1 MSTIIRVAALCLVLG
16 SPVAAQAQE
25 KPAAAPAPAPAGPP
39 VSVKVQLV
47 LSRYEGDKKVS
58 SMPYILQLTANE
70 ATMTNLRMGTDV
82 PVASGQGP
90 AFNYR
95 PVGTNI
101 DCRAETVGDGTYKL
115 HVTVSDSSVR
125 FPEREKTGPGVAG
138 VEVADTGASAAPA
151 FRSFTAKFVLLI
163 RDGQTAQYTS
173 ATDPASGEV
182 LKVDATL
189 NVLK

>member
-16 SPVAAQAQE
+16 SPVSAQPQE
-25 KPAAAPAPAPAGPP
+25 KPAATPAPAPAGTP

-47 LSRYEGDKKVS
+47 LSRYEGEKKVS

-70 ATMTNLRMGTDV
+70 AAMTNLRMGTDV
-82 PVASGQGP
+82 PVASGPGESSY
-90 AFNYR
+90 NYR

-115 HVTVSDSSVR
+115 HVTVNDSSVR
-125 FPEREKTGPGVAG
+125 FPERQKPEAGGVA
-138 VEVADTGASAAPA
+138 TGAGAAPA

>member
-1 MSTIIRVAALCLVLG
+1 MSTIIRVSVLLLVLG
-16 SPVAAQAQE
+16 VSTLAQAQD
-25 KPAAAPAPAPAGPP
+25 KPATPPSPAATAPP

-47 LSRYEGDKKVS
+47 LSRFQGEKKVS

-70 ATMTNLRMGTDV
+70 RSTTNLRMGTDV
-82 PVASGQGP
+82 PVATGQGGY
-90 AFNYR
+90 NYR

-115 HVTVSDSSVR
+115 YVTVNDSSVR
-125 FPEREKTGPGVAG
+125 FPEEGKAEPR
-138 VEVADTGASAAPA
+138 ASMAPS
-151 FRSFTAKFVLLI
+151 FRSFTANFSLLI

>member
-25 KPAAAPAPAPAGPP
+25 KPAAAPTPAPTGPP

-70 ATMTNLRMGTDV
+70 AATTNLRMGTDV
-82 PVASGQGP
+82 PVASGQGI

-115 HVTVSDSSVR
+115 YVTVNDSSVR
-125 FPEREKTGPGVAG
+125 FPEREKPDPAMP
-138 VEVADTGASAAPA
+138 ADTAVSAAPA